1 MNIFLK
7 NHLYVILCSNWEILL
22 QHVSPTVPK
31 KEISTFLFVNTY
43 IFTINIII
51 FIINLLNLKPSI
63 RVIYFLESFIY
74 FLDALQTDMVNYE
87 SPPHRLIVK
96 HLDAKK

>member
-63 RVIYFLESFIY
+63 RVIYFL
-74 FLDALQTDMVNYE
+74 DALQTDMVNYE